1 MKMLNCLQRTCA
13 LARSLSLL
21 LSLALC
27 LTLSSQAQRRDFA
40 AIYRLSDIVEDGNSV
55 SLTLTLTIHNSSGA
69 DIQNGGIALFSSL
82 GPHAEPV
89 DAFNIIKLFPSYK
102 SVTVS
107 QQFTIS
113 KSEYERWSRGE
124 NPNLQF
130 LMPDGN
136 GGTQFVGID
145 LSREIP
151 PAAVAE

>member
-1 MKMLNCLQRTCA
+1 MQKLKNLQRRCA
-13 LARSLSLL
+13 FARSLGL

-27 LTLSSQAQRRDFA
+27 LTLSSQAQRRDFGA
-40 AIYRLSDIVEDGNSV
+40 SYRLSDIAEGSDSV

-69 DIQNGGIALFSSL
+69 DIENSG
-82 GPHAEPV
+82 V
-89 DAFNIIKLFPSYK
+89 IKLFPSYK

-124 NPNLQF
+124 NPNLKF
-130 LMPDGN
+130 LLPDGN
-136 GGTQFVGID
+136 GGTKFVDID
-145 LSREIP
+145 LGREVP